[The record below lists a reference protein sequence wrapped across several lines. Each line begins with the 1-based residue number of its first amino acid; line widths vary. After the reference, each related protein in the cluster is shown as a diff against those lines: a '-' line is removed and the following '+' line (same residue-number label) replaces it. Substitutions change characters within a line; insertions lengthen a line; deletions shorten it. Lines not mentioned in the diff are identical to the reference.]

1 MQCGGSVGSCW
12 WCGTSFV
19 ICYMDTCQM
28 LQGPTFYDRMHDDL
42 GYASSIWKWFS
53 WVQSHA
59 NVTLLHFCTVMMHQV
74 ILSVNNNN
82 NNKNQDNVYG
92 AVIMTKVIARVHP
105 VHLMNV
111 DWAPGGCQPSDQASR
126 LGLWVHRKL
135 AATIHI
141 HLAIVIITQPTN
153 WHSFYHL
160 MEGERLSWPTHRS
173 KSAQPLPKAAAAV
186 ANTTVCS
193 VIRT

>member
-1 MQCGGSVGSCW
+1 MWWLCGQLLMMWNIICHLLHGHLSDVARPHFLRQDAW
-12 WCGTSFV
+12 W
-19 ICYMDTCQM
+19 
-28 LQGPTFYDRMHDDL
+28 R
-42 GYASSIWKWFS
+42 YASSIWKWFN

-74 ILSVNNNN
+74 ILSVNNNNN

-111 DWAPGGCQPSDQASR
+111 DWAPGGCQPSDQANW
-126 LGLWVHRKL
+126 LGTWVHRKL

-141 HLAIVIITQPTN
+141 HLAIVIITQPVN

-173 KSAQPLPKAAAAV
+173 KSAQPVPKAAAAV
-186 ANTTVCS
+186 ATNTTVCS